1 MMLLFSPCKRCPC
14 PCSDAVLVKKHW
26 LGSFSIV
33 LPLVCVGSF
42 RLRGTADT
50 RAARGVGGREG
61 GDTMGGSGG
70 RGVGLGPKTFTSWS
84 RTAGPPSPP
93 SILLWDGVWVPSSA
107 CGVVVRVLGF
117 WVSLELLSFG
127 FRVL

>member
-70 RGVGLGPKTFTSWS
+70 AGGGAWPENVYLVVTHCGPTLPP
-84 RTAGPPSPP
+84 PPSSCGMECGFPLPP
-93 SILLWDGVWVPSSA
+93 VGWL
-107 CGVVVRVLGF
+107 CGF
-117 WVSLELLSFG
+117 WGFGSRLSF
-127 FRVL
+127 